1 MIKMAQSFQPGKLM
15 YTMIK
20 STQSGFG
27 DLIQMVRKLKKK
39 SLKMVNLMEL
49 GRGGIAIDQKNIE

>member
-1 MIKMAQSFQPGKLM
+1 M
-15 YTMIK
+15 MIK
-20 STQSGFG
+20 STQSGYG

-39 SLKMVNLMEL
+39 SLKKVNLMEL